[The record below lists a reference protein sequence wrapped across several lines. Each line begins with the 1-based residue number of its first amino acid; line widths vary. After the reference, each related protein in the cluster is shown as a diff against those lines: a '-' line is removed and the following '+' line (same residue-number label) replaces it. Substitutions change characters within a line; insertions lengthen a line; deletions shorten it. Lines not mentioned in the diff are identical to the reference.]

1 MLETDEMIICGLLGS
16 QEVGK
21 TAFINKYLKSVEVEA
36 YHPTVAVEF
45 SYGSYECEE
54 GTRIRIKCWDTSG

>member
-1 MLETDEMIICGLLGS
+1 MLETDEMIVCGLLGS

-21 TAFINKYLKSVEVEA
+21 TAFINKYLKDIEVTE

-45 SYGSYECEE
+45 SYGSY
-54 GTRIRIKCWDTSG
+54 